1 MKQDLYFDFRDVFR
15 IPRVA
20 LSGKKIW
27 THFAANVIGY
37 IIFIIFSYIAML
49 VSGYSFGA
57 IWQQYHFFPFPY
69 DFGLTW
75 VGWLLYFIG
84 GLLWAIAYYFASL
97 AVARITYKEFK
108 GDFFYSSGDGW
119 RFVKKHWHPLI
130 FGPVSVIGIIVFFIV
145 AAIIAAL
152 LGKIP
157 YVGEFL
163 FSLPYLLYFPV
174 AIFVLYTFVVFAI
187 VLTFA
192 PAVVGTSEE
201 DTLETVFQSYS
212 LLWAQPWRLV
222 TYETIWSFLVSVAF
236 YIFGFVMTAGV
247 MFISFVFG
255 AQWLMGDKL
264 FRMMESAL
272 FYLGGDSSVF
282 YEFLNM
288 LYSPFAGM
296 GHLFI
301 GSTSVHGTEAVAT
314 VFLALAIFVIIFII
328 ISYLTALDSVG
339 QTIIYLILRKK
350 KDDENLL
357 ERKDEDELAEE
368 EEQAKLEE
376 DEDLDESEDFDDL
389 NLDEDLVEDD
399 ENEEDETPD
408 SGDEE
413 DADTE
418 EDEDKTPE

>member
-1 MKQDLYFDFRDVFR
+1 MKQDLYLDFRDVFR

-27 THFAANVIGY
+27 THFTANVIGY
-37 IIFIIFSYIAML
+37 ILFMVFSYIAML
-49 VSGYSFGA
+49 ISGYSFGE
-57 IWQQYHFFPFPY
+57 IWQHYHFFPFPY
-69 DFGLTW
+69 DVMLSW
-75 VGWLLYFIG
+75 LGWIFYFIG

-130 FGPVSVIGIIVFFIV
+130 FGPLSVIGIVVFFII
-145 AAIIAAL
+145 AAIVAAL

-157 YVGEFL
+157 YVGEFI

-192 PAVVGTSEE
+192 PAIVGTSEE

-222 TYETIWSFLVSVAF
+222 TYETLWSFLVTIAF
-236 YIFGFVMTAGV
+236 YIFGFVMTAGI

-264 FRMMESAL
+264 FRMMESAI

-282 YEFLNM
+282 YLFVNL
-288 LYSPFAGM
+288 LFSPFQGA
-296 GHLFI
+296 GHLMV
-301 GSTSVHGTEAVAT
+301 GSTGLNGTESVAT
-314 VFLALAIFVIIFII
+314 VFLALSFFVIMFVII
-328 ISYLTALDSVG
+328 SYATALDSVG

-357 ERKDEDELAEE
+357 ERKDEDEIAEE
-368 EEQAKLEE
+368 EEQAKLDEE
-376 DEDLDESEDFDDL
+376 DEDEELEDLEDFD
-389 NLDEDLVEDD
+389 LDEDL
-399 ENEEDETPD
+399 
-408 SGDEE
+408 
-413 DADTE
+413 E
-418 EDEDKTPE
+418 EDEDEQSDEDEDEDSEDEDKPQE

>member
-1 MKQDLYFDFRDVFR
+1 MKQELYFDFRDVFR

-27 THFAANVIGY
+27 THFVANFIGY

-49 VSGYSFGA
+49 VSGYSLGEA
-57 IWQQYHFFPFPY
+57 WAQYHFFPFPY
-69 DFGLTW
+69 GFGLSSF
-75 VGWLLYFIG
+75 GWLLYFIG

-130 FGPVSVIGIIVFFIV
+130 FGPISVIGIIVFFIV
-145 AAIIAAL
+145 LAIIAAL

-157 YVGEFL
+157 YIGEFI

-174 AIFVLYTFVVFAI
+174 AIFVLYTFVVFSV

-192 PAVVGTSEE
+192 PAIVGTSEE

-212 LLWAQPWRLV
+212 LIWAQPWRLV
-222 TYETIWSFLVSVAF
+222 TYETIWSLLVSFAS

-255 AQWLMGDKL
+255 MNWLMGDKL
-264 FRMMESAL
+264 ARMVEAAL
-272 FYLGGDSSVF
+272 FYLGGDSAVF
-282 YEFLNM
+282 YGFTNLF
-288 LYSPFAGM
+288 YSPFS
-296 GHLFI
+296 I
-301 GSTSVHGTEAVAT
+301 GGQVFTGATGLNITEAIAT
-314 VFLALAIFVIIFII
+314 AFLAISIAVIMGVIV
-328 ISYLTALDSVG
+328 SYLTALDSVG

-350 KDDENLL
+350 KDNENLL
-357 ERKDEDELAEE
+357 ERKDEDEIAEE

-376 DEDLDESEDFDDL
+376 EEEDGETDTFD
-389 NLDEDLVEDD
+389 LDEDLESSEDEDEDEDD
-399 ENEEDETPD
+399 EEENE
-408 SGDEE
+408 SG
-413 DADTE
+413 
-418 EDEDKTPE
+418 EDKK